1 MLYLSEEDIKKAIEY
16 EEVIEVVENAM
27 YVYETGDFV
36 MPDRITV
43 NRGNETYLYMP
54 CFTDNVKGTKV
65 LTLYGDNAK
74 KGVPTLQGVML
85 LNNVETGKIE
95 CIMEGATLTAYR
107 TGAVG
112 ATGIKHTTPMDVE
125 SIGIIGTGV
134 QGFYQSLYACS
145 IRNIKTINIFNKTPE
160 KAITFKNDLEAAIQ
174 NVKINICDNTN
185 ELVKNSDII
194 ITTTTSQD
202 PVIPDDKELLK
213 GKHFI
218 GIGSYKPTM
227 QEYPQS
233 LFEILDEMYIDVD
246 FAKEETGDL
255 INPLH
260 EGWIKEEQVHTL
272 GTAIKKG
279 NIKTDGTT
287 FYKSVGMALFDTSVA
302 AYILEK
308 AKEKGIGTILG

>member
-1 MLYLSEEDIKKAIEY
+1 MLYLSAEDIKKVINY
-16 EEVIEVVENAM
+16 EELIEVVENAM
-27 YVYETGDFV
+27 HVYETGDFV

-43 NRGNETYLYMP
+43 NRGSETYLYMP

-65 LTLYGDNAK
+65 LTLYGENAK
-74 KGVPTLQGVML
+74 RGVPTLQGIML
-85 LNNVETGKIE
+85 VNDVETGKIE

-112 ATGIKHTTPMDVE
+112 AAGIKHTTPTDVE

-160 KAITFKNDLEAAIQ
+160 KTTKFKSDLEAAIP
-174 NVKINICDNTN
+174 NVKVNICNDTT

-194 ITTTTSQD
+194 ITTTTSET
-202 PVIPDDKELLK
+202 PVIPDDKELLR
-213 GKHFI
+213 GKHFV

-227 QEYPQS
+227 QEFPQS
-233 LFEILDEMYIDVD
+233 LFEILDDMYIDVD

-255 INPLH
+255 VNPLR

-272 GTAIKKG
+272 GTAIEKG
-279 NIKTDGTT
+279 NIKTDTT
-287 FYKSVGMALFDTSVA
+287 TLYKSVGMALFDTSVA
-302 AYILEK
+302 SYILKK
-308 AKEKGIGTILG
+308 AKEKAVGTILD